1 MTFLESERQN
11 RRHVLPTDCIAL
23 SEDGRR
29 LVGDRITDMSWDGAF
44 VAAGSVSATVGERLR
59 LRIRI
64 PESQL
69 WVDARATVARV
80 ANGRRADDV
89 SGVGLRITSMDGM
102 SRILLATILRSRPA
116 VPARTRPRRDYA
128 RMVERIAREA

>member
-1 MTFLESERQN
+1 MSFLFSERQN
-11 RRHVLPTDCIAL
+11 RRHSFQTDCVAL

-44 VAAGSVSATVGERLR
+44 VATRERAQLGERLR

-69 WVDARATVARV
+69 WVDARATVVRA
-80 ANGRRADDV
+80 AAGRRTSDAAGL
-89 SGVGLRITSMDGM
+89 GVRITSMDGM
-102 SRILLATILRSRPA
+102 SRILLATILRGRPE
-116 VPARTRPRRDYA
+116 PAATDRPRRDYA
-128 RMVERIAREA
+128 RAVARIAREG

>member
-1 MTFLESERQN
+1 MSFLFSDRQN
-11 RRHVLPTDCIAL
+11 RRHAFETDCVAL

-44 VAAGSVSATVGERLR
+44 VATRERVRIGERLR

-69 WVDARATVARV
+69 WVDARGMVART
-80 ANGRRADDV
+80 AAGRRADDAPGL
-89 SGVGLRITSMDGM
+89 GVRITSMDGM
-102 SRILLATILRSRPA
+102 SRILLATILRGRPE
-116 VPARTRPRRDYA
+116 PDPTDRPRRDYA
-128 RMVERIAREA
+128 RAVARIAREG